1 MQNLET
7 KLASKIVEEHSLR
20 VSSQTAAARLTQL
33 EASCAALTQSNQ
45 ELQVR
50 VEDLQALKG
59 MADREL
65 IRSRESKERL
75 EEKLVDMRAKLHDK
89 NSALEAAR
97 QHAAAADTNA
107 LSLQRRLEQE
117 VEEKAMLRA
126 ELDATQE
133 KLRRGEAMSFGQSG
147 SGEAMSTFTEMQ
159 MTINDLQQRLNS
171 ALGERYQ
178 TEMQLNL
185 ERDLSQQQQLRMQEQ
200 FRQSLADAAEELA
213 TQRSNAASTTKMLD
227 TQEET
232 LRELQRAL
240 ADAQLKC
247 ADAEQRANE
256 NAQAR
261 HIIVEEQSRDA
272 KMSRERWESVFAE
285 HRRALESKAEEV
297 AAVTT
302 ALTAVKME
310 FTELQRRYTEQAE
323 ARRIAEQ
330 EMRAAKATV
339 QSMHQSSNT
348 FQDSDV
354 RKLEAQIQTQRAT
367 LLSQEASIASLNSRV
382 TDLMNTITD
391 LEAKDQMSILT
402 IEELHKSKREL
413 EDSLL
418 QEKAGRRQ
426 LEKRLADG
434 LSSLDTTSRG

>member
-1 MQNLET
+1 M
-7 KLASKIVEEHSLR
+7 
-20 VSSQTAAARLTQL
+20 
-33 EASCAALTQSNQ
+33 
-45 ELQVR
+45 
-50 VEDLQALKG
+50 
-59 MADREL
+59 
-65 IRSRESKERL
+65 
-75 EEKLVDMRAKLHDK
+75 
-89 NSALEAAR
+89 
-97 QHAAAADTNA
+97 
-107 LSLQRRLEQE
+107 
-117 VEEKAMLRA
+117 
-126 ELDATQE
+126 
-133 KLRRGEAMSFGQSG
+133 
-147 SGEAMSTFTEMQ
+147 
-159 MTINDLQQRLNS
+159 
-171 ALGERYQ
+171 
-178 TEMQLNL
+178 
-185 ERDLSQQQQLRMQEQ
+185 
-200 FRQSLADAAEELA
+200 
-213 TQRSNAASTTKMLD
+213 
-227 TQEET
+227 
-232 LRELQRAL
+232 
-240 ADAQLKC
+240 KC

-413 EDSLL
+413 EDALL